1 MQQSEPVNFASG
13 ERTPPQDE
21 VVTSQPDNRTEP
33 ELTIVPRPHY
43 RWYDKLAAVMAA
55 IFCFEVGLFLLVY
68 PWVTEWEPGTAFFPV
83 WFRQLWDN
91 PAFRGALS
99 GIGAL
104 NIWISFIEVFR
115 FRRFSN

>member
-1 MQQSEPVNFASG
+1 MQQSEPANFETSGDVN
-13 ERTPPQDE
+13 P
-21 VVTSQPDNRTEP
+21 P
-33 ELTIVPRPHY
+33 ELQATTELAVVPKPHY
-43 RWYDKLAAVMAA
+43 HWYDKLAAVMAA

-68 PWVTEWEPGTAFFPV
+68 PWVTEWEPGPGFFPL

-99 GIGAL
+99 GLGVL
-104 NIWISFIEVFR
+104 NIWISFVEVFR

>member
-1 MQQSEPVNFASG
+1 MQQSEPANFASG
-13 ERTPPQDE
+13 DLNPPEPPPTPDPP
-21 VVTSQPDNRTEP
+21 TT
-33 ELTIVPRPHY
+33 ELTVVPKPQY

-68 PWVTEWEPGTAFFPV
+68 PWVTEWEPGPGIFPL
-83 WFRQLWDN
+83 WFRQLWDA

-99 GIGAL
+99 GLGVL
-104 NIWISFIEVFR
+104 NIWISFVEVFR